1 MLLYEEDIGL
11 MESHLLTITV
21 FLPLLGGLVVLLIPK
36 QHEATMKQVALIA
49 AVLAFLASLWL
60 LGVFE
65 IGKAGMQLQERFLW
79 VPGIGANY
87 HLGIDGLSLPLIIL
101 TTLLSLL
108 SIVYSWR
115 IDMRLKEYLFLFLLL
130 ETGMLGVFV
139 ALDFFLFYVFWEITL
154 VPMYFLIGI
163 WGGPRREY
171 AAIKFFL
178 YTLVGSLAMLLA
190 ILLLYFNADPHTF
203 GILELIKQQ
212 PLAKAP
218 VLAGLAFWGFFLSF
232 AIKVPMWP
240 FHTWLP
246 DAHVEAPTA
255 GSVILAGVLLK
266 LGTYGFIRVSLPML
280 PEAFK
285 EFAPIVA
292 ILALIGIVYGALVAM
307 AQPDLKKLVAYSS
320 VNHMGYVMLGISA
333 AAAAVG
339 VPEKAH
345 AATIALNG
353 AVFEMIAHGVIT
365 GALFLI
371 VGVIYDYRAHTRG
384 VNDFGGL
391 GARLPVYTGVTMVA
405 MLASLGLPGLMG
417 FVAEFLI
424 FVGSFGIFPL
434 LTTAAVTGVIFSA
447 AMFLWTIQRIFLG
460 PLNPKWADLAD
471 IDRREVLAL
480 APLAALMLLFGVYP
494 KPLLDMINAAMTT
507 LMTVV
512 K

>member
-1 MLLYEEDIGL
+1 MDW
-11 MESHLLTITV
+11 LLTTTV
-21 FLPLLGGLVVLLIPK
+21 FLPLLGGLVLLLIPK
-36 QHEATMKQVALIA
+36 GGEESMRWVALVTA
-49 AVLAFLASLWL
+49 LLTFLVSVYL
-60 LGVFE
+60 LVPFE
-65 IGKAGMQLQERFLW
+65 VGRAGMQLETV
-79 VPGIGANY
+79 VPWIPAAGINY
-87 HLGIDGLSLPLIIL
+87 HLGVDGLSLPLLIL
-101 TTLLSLL
+101 TTLLTLL

-115 IDMRLKEYLFLFLLL
+115 VDHRVKEYLFLFLLL
-130 ETGMLGVFV
+130 ETGMNGVFV

-190 ILLLYFNADPHTF
+190 ILLLYFHSEPRTF
-203 GILELIKQQ
+203 AILELIKQQ
-212 PLAKAP
+212 PLARAP
-218 VLAGLAFWGFFLSF
+218 LLAALAFWGFFLSF

-255 GSVILAGVLLK
+255 GSVILAGILLK
-266 LGTYGFIRVSLPML
+266 MGTYGFVRISLPML

-285 EFAPIVA
+285 AYAPLVA
-292 ILALIGIVYGALVAM
+292 VLALVGIVYGALVAM

-320 VNHMGYVMLGISA
+320 VNHMGYVMLGTAA

-339 VPEKAH
+339 VPEKAA
-345 AATIALNG
+345 AATMALNG
-353 AVFEMIAHGVIT
+353 AVFEMVAHGIIT

-371 VGVIYDYRAHTRG
+371 VGVIYDYRTHTRG
-384 VNDFGGL
+384 VDDFGGL
-391 GARLPVYTGVTMVA
+391 GAVLPVYTGITTMA

-424 FVGSFGIFPL
+424 FVGAFGIFPA
-434 LTTAAVTGVIFSA
+434 LTVVAVTGVIFSA

-460 PLNPKWADLAD
+460 PLNPRWAALPDL
-471 IDRREVLAL
+471 DRREALAL
-480 APLAALMLLFGVYP
+480 APLAALMLVFGVYP
-494 KPLLDMINAAMTT
+494 RPLLDVINGAMTVLVT
-507 LMTVV
+507 ALR
-512 K
+512 

>member
-1 MLLYEEDIGL
+1 MDSY
-11 MESHLLTITV
+11 LLTITV
-21 FLPLLGGLVVLLIPK
+21 FLPLVGGLVVLLIPK
-36 QHEATMKQVALIA
+36 ENERLMKQVALVT
-49 AVLAFLASLWL
+49 AVLAFLVSVWL
-60 LGVFE
+60 LGPFDA
-65 IGKAGMQLQERFLW
+65 GKAGMQLEERTLW
-79 VPGIGANY
+79 IPAIGVNY
-87 HLGIDGLSLPLIIL
+87 HLGVDGLSLPLVIL

-115 IDMRLKEYLFLFLLL
+115 IEMRLKEYLFLFLLL
-130 ETGMLGVFV
+130 ETGMLGVFL

-178 YTLVGSLAMLLA
+178 YTLIGSLAMLLA
-190 ILLLYFNADPHTF
+190 ILLLYFNAEPRTF
-203 GILELIKQQ
+203 SILELIKQQ
-212 PLAKAP
+212 PMAKLPA
-218 VLAGLAFWGFFLSF
+218 LAGLAFWGFFLSF

-266 LGTYGFIRVSLPML
+266 LGTYGFVRISLPML

-285 EFAPIVA
+285 LYAPIVA

-320 VNHMGYVMLGISA
+320 VNHMGYVMLGVAA

-339 VPEKAH
+339 MPEKAA

-353 AVFEMIAHGVIT
+353 ATFEMIAHGVIT
-365 GALFLI
+365 GALFLL

-384 VNDFGGL
+384 VDDFGGL
-391 GARLPVYTGVTMVA
+391 GAKLPVYTGITTLT

-417 FVAEFLI
+417 FIAEFLI
-424 FVGSFGIFPL
+424 FVGSFQIFPQ
-434 LTTAAVTGVIFSA
+434 LTVVAVTGVIFSA

-460 PLNPKWADLAD
+460 PLNPKWTDLPD
-471 IDRREVLAL
+471 MDRREAISLV
-480 APLAALMLLFGVYP
+480 PLAALMLLFGVYP
-494 KPLLDMINAAMTT
+494 RPLLDIINAAMTT
-507 LMTVV
+507 LMSAL

>member
-1 MLLYEEDIGL
+1 MERYLVTINLL
-11 MESHLLTITV
+11 SITV
-21 FLPLLGGLVVLLIPK
+21 FLPLLGGLIVLLIPK
-36 QHEATMKQVALIA
+36 TNERLMKQVALA
-49 AVLAFLASLWL
+49 ASVLTFLVSLWL
-60 LGVFE
+60 LGPFE
-65 IGKAGMQLQERFLW
+65 IGKSGMQLEERYLW
-79 VPGIGANY
+79 IPGIGINY
-87 HLGIDGLSLPLIIL
+87 HLGIDGLSLPLVIL
-101 TTLLSLL
+101 TTLLTAL

-115 IDMRLKEYLFLFLLL
+115 IDVRLKEYLFLFLLL

-139 ALDFFLFYVFWEITL
+139 SLDFFLFYVFWEISL

-190 ILLLYFNADPHTF
+190 ILLLYFNAEPRTF
-203 GILELIKQQ
+203 GMLDLIRQQ
-212 PLAKAP
+212 PLAKVP
-218 VLAGLAFWGFFLSF
+218 GLAGLAFWGFFLSF

-255 GSVILAGVLLK
+255 GSVILAAILLK
-266 LGTYGFIRVSLPML
+266 MGTYGFVRVSLPML

-285 EFAPIVA
+285 QYAFVVA
-292 ILALIGIVYGALVAM
+292 ILALFGIVYGALVAM

-320 VNHMGYVMLGISA
+320 VNHMGYVMLGVAA

-339 VPEKAH
+339 VPAKAA

-353 AVFEMIAHGVIT
+353 AVFEMIAHGIIT
-365 GALFLI
+365 GSLFLI
-371 VGVIYDYRAHTRG
+371 VGIIYDYRAHTRG
-384 VNDFGGL
+384 VDDFGGL
-391 GARLPVYTGVTMVA
+391 GARLPVYTGLTTVA

-424 FVGSFGIFPL
+424 FVGAFGVFPQ
-434 LTTAAVTGVIFSA
+434 LTAIALTGVLFSA

-460 PLNPKWADLAD
+460 PLNQRWASLADL
-471 IDRREVLAL
+471 DRREAISLV
-480 APLAALMLLFGVYP
+480 PLAALMLVFGVYP
-494 KPLLDMINAAMTT
+494 RPLLDVINVAMTT
-507 LMTVV
+507 LVTAL

>member
-1 MLLYEEDIGL
+1 MDY
-11 MESHLLTITV
+11 LLTITV
-21 FLPLLGGLVVLLIPK
+21 FLPLFGGLVVLLIPK
-36 QHEATMKQVALIA
+36 ENEHLMKRVALVT
-49 AVLAFLASLWL
+49 AVLTFLVSLWL
-60 LGVFE
+60 LGPFE
-65 IGKAGMQLQERFLW
+65 IGKAGMQLEERYLW
-79 VPGIGANY
+79 IPTIGVNY

-115 IDMRLKEYLFLFLLL
+115 IELRLKEYLFLFLLL
-130 ETGMLGVFV
+130 ETGMIGVF
-139 ALDFFLFYVFWEITL
+139 ASLDFFLFYVFWEITL

-178 YTLVGSLAMLLA
+178 YTLIGSLAMLLA
-190 ILLLYFNADPHTF
+190 ILLLYFNAAPHTF
-203 GILELIKQQ
+203 SIVELIKQQ
-212 PLAKAP
+212 PLAKLP
-218 VLAGLAFWGFFLSF
+218 GLAGLAFWGFFLSF

-255 GSVILAGVLLK
+255 ASVILAGILLK

-285 EFAPIVA
+285 LYAPIVA
-292 ILALIGIVYGALVAM
+292 VLGVIGIVYGALVAM

-339 VPEKAH
+339 MPDKA
-345 AATIALNG
+345 ASATIALNG
-353 AVFEMIAHGVIT
+353 ATFEMIAHGVIT

-384 VNDFGGL
+384 VDDFGGL

-417 FVAEFLI
+417 FIAEFLI
-424 FVGSFGIFPL
+424 FVGSFQIFPQ
-434 LTTAAVTGVIFSA
+434 LTVVAVTGVIFSA

-460 PLNPKWADLAD
+460 PLNPKWAELPDM
-471 IDRREVLAL
+471 DRRELISL
-480 APLAALMLLFGVYP
+480 APLAALMLLFGIYP
-494 KPLLDMINAAMTT
+494 RPLLDMINAAMTT
-507 LMTVV
+507 LMSAL